1 MKKIYLSFLISFL
14 ILIFPVLGLADG
26 GMIVWPPMIHI
37 DQSAQN
43 AIVAWNGEE
52 EIIILSIDIESYD
65 NATALRI
72 IPLPSNPSEV
82 EEGSFE
88 SFEKLIE
95 IMNRKM
101 EDIRN
106 QSGTLGKEPEGTP
119 ADGVEITFHKKIGA
133 HDVTIV
139 KVNDL
144 DYFLDWV
151 KDFAESKGLES
162 KEISSEFK
170 QGISNYLKKD
180 IKYFVFDVIE
190 AGQEKESIKPL
201 IYHFDSDFLYF
212 PILISG
218 VSEIRES
225 QTEINLFII
234 TEKEV
239 EFPDIPYSYYSYHWP
254 RSYGY
259 PVELTKEEL
268 EEVSPEIAD
277 LFEGEVNVRKISL
290 YGRLNDLKRDLMI
303 YSYVWDKDLG
313 MGSFG
318 EEVRSLQ
325 KVLINEGVW
334 ESEIGATGYF
344 GQITKTALAKF
355 QEKYKQDILKPFN
368 LEFGTGYLG
377 SKTKDYL
384 KRLSLSGEQKEPEPK
399 EPEQK
404 EFIFNQN
411 LSLGMKGEDVKAL
424 QEILIKEGVWS
435 RLDIKATGYFGLIT
449 KEALIKYQERYASEI
464 LEPIGLEK
472 GTGFFGFFTRDFFQ
486 KQIELGKYKQNEYY
500 GSSIGSCDAN
510 ADCYISGCNSE
521 ICQSKNE
528 GPLSSICVV
537 PDKPTPKQLD
547 YQCEC
552 LENKCQWVK
561 Y

>member
-1 MKKIYLSFLISFL
+1 MKKICLSFLISFL
-14 ILIFPVLGLADG
+14 ILIFPVLCLADR
-26 GMIVWPPMIHI
+26 GMMVWPPEVRL

-43 AIVAWNGEE
+43 AIVAWNGQE
-52 EIIILSIDIESYD
+52 EIIILSVDVESST
-65 NATALRI
+65 NITALGI
-72 IPLPSNPSEV
+72 IPLPSNPSDV
-82 EEGSFE
+82 KEGSFE
-88 SFEKLIE
+88 SFDKLIE
-95 IMNRKM
+95 IMDRKM
-101 EDIRN
+101 EDVRN
-106 QSGTLGKEPEGTP
+106 QWGTLGKRLGEAPS
-119 ADGVEITFHKKIGA
+119 DGVEITFHKEIGA

-144 DYFLDWV
+144 DYFLGWIE
-151 KDFAESKGLES
+151 DFANEKGLEV

-170 QGISNYLKKD
+170 AGIASYLKRD

-218 VSEIRES
+218 VSEIKES
-225 QTEINLFII
+225 QAEINLFII

-254 RSYGY
+254 SSYGY
-259 PVELTKEEL
+259 PVELTQEEL
-268 EEVSPEIAD
+268 KEVSQDIAS
-277 LFEGEVNVRKISL
+277 LFNGAVNAREASL

-303 YSYVWDKDLG
+303 YPYVWDKNLG
-313 MGSFG
+313 LGSFG

-334 ESEIGATGYF
+334 GAEVGATGYF

-355 QEKYKQDILKPFN
+355 QEKYKQDILKPLN
-368 LEFGTGYLG
+368 LEFGTGYFG

-384 KRLSLSGEQKEPEPK
+384 KRLSLLGEPK
-399 EPEQK
+399 EPEPK

-424 QEILIKEGVWS
+424 QEILIKEGVWL
-435 RLDIKATGYFGLIT
+435 RPGIKATGYFGFIT
-449 KEALIKYQERYASEI
+449 KEALIKYQEKYASEI
-464 LEPIGLEK
+464 LEPIGLRN
-472 GTGFFGFFTRDFFQ
+472 GTGFFGSFTRDFFQ
-486 KQIELGKYKQNEYY
+486 KQIELGKYNEYY
-500 GSSIGSCDAN
+500 GYSIGSCEID

-528 GPLSSICVV
+528 EPLVSICVI
-537 PDKPTPKQLD
+537 PDEPTPKQLD
-547 YQCEC
+547 YECKC

-561 Y
+561 